1 MSKVEVHGPYYVADG
16 HDTGNHQ
23 DCSPFA
29 CSVAS
34 EREGNPLPPD
44 HYRGDHEHCGFDKCR
59 SAQDLFD
66 EEMAWEA
73 YDAVMEE

>member
-1 MSKVEVHGPYYVADG
+1 MSKEEVHGPYYVADG
-16 HDTGNHQ
+16 HHTGNHQ

-29 CSVAS
+29 CTVAS
-34 EREGNPLPPD
+34 RREGNPLPPD
-44 HYRGDHEHCGFDKCR
+44 HYRGHHEYCGFDKCG